1 MHESRLKIVHP
12 NVNITNKLKKTI
24 SFCVIFTNKLII
36 LKSEKKIVLSIT
48 QVNLIDE
55 FRISISLF
63 ENIISFLKEVEY
75 HFHLS
80 HMIIGLI
87 VTSFLWMLII
97 GL

>member
-1 MHESRLKIVHP
+1 M
-12 NVNITNKLKKTI
+12 
-24 SFCVIFTNKLII
+24 I

-48 QVNLIDE
+48 QANLIDE
-55 FRISISLF
+55 FRILISLF
-63 ENIISFLKEVEY
+63 ENMISFLKEVEY

-80 HMIIGLI
+80 HMIIDLI